1 MYTGRQAGEQERMQE
16 GKNQACGNAGK
27 HAGRRETTC
36 MRQRERERS
45 KYQERERNQ
54 KRKRMIM

>member
-36 MRQRERERS
+36 MRQRERERDLNI
-45 KYQERERNQ
+45 KREREIRNE
-54 KRKRMIM
+54 KE